1 MRIRFCRMRHEILAG
16 IRPSLVLSSGFFSPR
31 SCPLTR
37 TAAAWIPTVAITT
50 AKRVVIIATVGHWP
64 GNRSAQKDEML
75 KRISAVKTIRLR
87 TTHLQKVKPRFTEQT
102 RFSRGP
108 RSPNRGDG
116 IDFVRCRICDDH
128 RRVIS
133 GRHLSKHGTD
143 REEYMD
149 EYGLSPDKLI
159 AKDFRRIQ
167 SSRRGYQPYG
177 RRDWI
182 AAIKKLHTEGEVC
195 LPETCKTKTRASTS
209 KAFGFLVIGMRH
221 SAQQAS
227 SRNGCGCVSSG
238 TIKRLSRKCAAYE
251 SKIYRFTPIT

>member
-64 GNRSAQKDEML
+64 GNRSAQKEEML

-182 AAIKKLHTEGEVC
+182 AAIKKLHTEGGSVFAGDLQDKNPC
-195 LPETCKTKTRASTS
+195 LYQQGIWLFGDWDAALRAAGFEPER
-209 KAFGFLVIGMRH
+209 MRGL
-221 SAQQAS
+221 
-227 SRNGCGCVSSG
+227 N
-238 TIKRLSRKCAAYE
+238 
-251 SKIYRFTPIT
+251 